1 LTGLLRFGLIGC
13 GAVAKK
19 YIAAISRIESTKIS
33 AVCDLN
39 LDAAHRISSGAPEIE
54 IFESTKALADSDCCD
69 VFVVLTPSG
78 NHASQVDILSKYKK
92 PIIVEK
98 PLSVS
103 VADGLAMIDA
113 TEKHGCDL
121 FVIKQNR
128 QNPPVLWLKEMIMSG
143 RLGNLVSA
151 SVRVWWSRDQ
161 AYYDASDWRGSLAL
175 DGGVF
180 ANQASHHLDTL
191 LWMMGDA
198 TEVASMSARRVNQV
212 ETEDLANAIIRFQ
225 SGALA
230 TIEATTATRPKDIEG
245 SIAVLG
251 DKGSIVVG
259 GFFMNELRYWQF
271 SDEQDGDKDIAAKWA
286 KTPTEFAWGHEMYIR
301 DVIDNLRNNK
311 PGGVRARESL
321 KTVELIEAARISM
334 TDGKL
339 VRLIS

>member
-1 LTGLLRFGLIGC
+1 
-13 GAVAKK
+13 
-19 YIAAISRIESTKIS
+19 
-33 AVCDLN
+33 
-39 LDAAHRISSGAPEIE
+39 
-54 IFESTKALADSDCCD
+54 
-69 VFVVLTPSG
+69 
-78 NHASQVDILSKYKK
+78 
-92 PIIVEK
+92 
-98 PLSVS
+98 
-103 VADGLAMIDA
+103 
-113 TEKHGCDL
+113 
-121 FVIKQNR
+121 
-128 QNPPVLWLKEMIMSG
+128 
-143 RLGNLVSA
+143 
-151 SVRVWWSRDQ
+151 
-161 AYYDASDWRGSLAL
+161 
-175 DGGVF
+175 
-180 ANQASHHLDTL
+180 
-191 LWMMGDA
+191 
-198 TEVASMSARRVNQV
+198 MSARRVNQV